1 MEDHDSRKQ
10 AAFWEAYR
18 GCAEENR
25 VPPDRSQFYLRWV
38 KEFVEFIPEKR
49 LKARSG
55 KDIEAFLAALGQREG
70 IAQWQ
75 VRQAEHALRILY
87 ELFLP
92 GYSPEKPA
100 PAETA
105 NKHPAQRAKDR
116 AAVFRDRVIPGEVER
131 LFSPVVEAVRTAVRT
146 RHYSYRTE
154 MSYLDWVRRF
164 IAFHRYAVQELLGH
178 ANVATTMIYT
188 HVLNRPGLSVKSP
201 ADI

>member
-25 VPPDRSQFYLRWV
+25 VPPDRSQYYLRWV

-75 VRQAEHALRILY
+75 VRQAEQVLMGWTGKHLSAGGFEHRDWRSKHEGHTESFRAIDPQGTRLGIDS
-87 ELFLP
+87 FLI
-92 GYSPEKPA
+92 
-100 PAETA
+100 ET
-105 NKHPAQRAKDR
+105 P
-116 AAVFRDRVIPGEVER
+116 
-131 LFSPVVEAVRTAVRT
+131 
-146 RHYSYRTE
+146 
-154 MSYLDWVRRF
+154 
-164 IAFHRYAVQELLGH
+164 
-178 ANVATTMIYT
+178 
-188 HVLNRPGLSVKSP
+188 LS
-201 ADI
+201 